1 VNVDDRTHCQKR
13 RALLQAA
20 SGVLTLLVV
29 PPASA
34 RPLLK
39 GDEPDAVTLEFVP
52 DAGRLDSAAQPRF
65 VAGSRCSRCYFF
77 QGKASSHSAPCTMFA
92 GYRVPATGWC
102 RQFATRG

>member
-1 VNVDDRTHCQKR
+1 MGHDRPHCHRR

-20 SGVLTLLVV
+20 AGALTLLVA
-29 PPASA
+29 PKALA
-34 RPLLK
+34 RPRLK

-52 DAGRLDSAAQPRF
+52 DAARLDPAVQPRF
-65 VAGSRCSRCYFF
+65 VPGSRCSRCYFF

-102 RQFATRG
+102 RQFAPRG